1 MSINVDSVN
10 CTVASSASA
19 DSVQARVIKYPFVEI
34 NNTILNLNAVQTA
47 YPYNE
52 ETVIVVGGDET
63 YYKISYD
70 TFKKLI
76 KKSLM

>member
-1 MSINVDSVN
+1 MSTNENGVN
-10 CTVASSASA
+10 CA
-19 DSVQARVIKYPFVEI
+19 DSSSISKVPVQARVIKYPFVEI

-70 TFKKLI
+70 AFKKLVR
-76 KKSLM
+76 KSLM

>member
-1 MSINVDSVN
+1 MSTNKNVASCN
-10 CTVASSASA
+10 VASSTSE

-63 YYKISYD
+63 YYKISY
-70 TFKKLI
+70 TSFKSLI